1 MFLEISQN
9 CARVSILCLRPATLL
24 KKRLWHR
31 SFPVNFAKFLRT
43 PFLQNTSGR
52 LLLQRLLPS
61 LLYRRQIFAV
71 TVRNNPQKDIKN
83 FWFCI
88 LFFTSFPC
96 SKHFMWHYNFLCHVK
111 LVHVISL
118 QVLYKQHRVSYIN
131 RILHCTLLVRRSY
144 RKSIESDEWK
154 DPEMFLFIVVSW
166 LGSRSRVRN
175 RLLVKD

>member
-9 CARVSILCLRPATLL
+9 CARVSFLCLRPATLL

-61 LLYRRQIFAV
+61 LLYRRQIFAI
-71 TVRNNPQKDIKN
+71 TVRNNPQKEIKN
-83 FWFCI
+83 FWSCI

-96 SKHFMWHYNFLCHVK
+96 PKHFMWHYNFLCHIK
-111 LVHVISL
+111 LVNVISL
-118 QVLYKQHRVSYIN
+118 QVLHKQHRV
-131 RILHCTLLVRRSY
+131 
-144 RKSIESDEWK
+144 KES
-154 DPEMFLFIVVSW
+154 
-166 LGSRSRVRN
+166 
-175 RLLVKD
+175 